1 VRHLLKDLLLG
12 GLLLIGLTTM
22 SAARAAE
29 LTIDMGHGARQTDS
43 AGLLARTDA
52 RDISV
57 PDDVAYHRTMHY
69 RAVPLASLLEGLRPE
84 DHLQFV
90 AADGFAAEIEARE
103 ILRADG
109 AQAWLAIE
117 DARQPWPALKPGKP
131 GAGPFYLVWTH
142 AENAHISPEHWP
154 YQIVTIR
161 RLAPTASRFPAMQP
175 AADLADDSPVRRGFA
190 IFQSHCLSCH
200 TLNGQGDARLGPDL
214 NIPHNP
220 TEYLRED
227 LLRGLIRNPQSLRQ
241 WPESKMAGFD
251 EKALSEAD
259 LNALL
264 DYLRHMAGRKA
275 GSKN

>member
-1 VRHLLKDLLLG
+1 VRHPLKDLLLS
-12 GLLLIGLTTM
+12 GLLLIGL
-22 SAARAAE
+22 AAMPAVHAAE

-43 AGLLARTDA
+43 ASLLARADA

-57 PDDVAYHRTMHY
+57 PDDVSYHRTMHY
-69 RAVPLASLLEGLRPE
+69 RAVPLASLLEGLLLE

-117 DARQPWPALKPGKP
+117 DAQHPWPALKPGKP

-142 AENAHISPEHWP
+142 AEKSHISPEHWP

-161 RLAPTASRFPAMQP
+161 KLAPTASRFPAMQP
-175 AADLADDSPVRRGFA
+175 AADLAEDSSVRRGFA

-220 TEYLRED
+220 TEYLRDD

-275 GSKN
+275 AKKD